1 MHRWSAAAQNGR
13 HTYTSPKPK
22 PEPERWSPETA
33 TAPMPKPGLLPLKL
47 GVSGV
52 LARTSCHYI
61 LTPIFHYPYSS
72 VS

>member
-1 MHRWSAAAQNGR
+1 MVARNGHR
-13 HTYTSPKPK
+13 TYAK
-22 PEPERWSPETA
+22 
-33 TAPMPKPGLLPLKL
+33 KPGLLPLKL